1 MAFARWIGRVAGGLQ
16 ARRGFPCAIA
26 HDPGGAIYSV
36 CNAPPCIHGDIHA
49 GAHGDAHSTHNDAGR
64 DIHSHP

>member
-1 MAFARWIGRVAGGLQ
+1 MC